1 MQALA
6 SLDPGQIDRI
16 LRSADATHAAGEQPG
31 RVCCEWETHRLHS
44 CFQPIIS
51 FSHRAVVGHEG
62 LVRAQDVA
70 GRPISPP
77 TLLRQAENAGALISL
92 DRMCRYLH
100 LTQAAAL
107 DLSGYLFL
115 NMHPLAFA
123 HLEATDSGSDL
134 RDLLAQCG
142 VPASRIVI
150 EITEDVLQDD
160 SAFESSVHYL
170 RQLGCQIALDDFGAG
185 HSNFDRVWRLRPE
198 IVKLDRDFAVRAEH
212 SEDARRLLPQIVEL
226 LHEAGSLVLLEGI
239 ETAEQ
244 ARIAM
249 SADIDFA
256 QGYFFG
262 RPQPDGG
269 GQAHAVAAIDT
280 VWANYDAAQ
289 ADHRGHFRESVSAYV
304 NAIGHAATLLTERRP
319 IGEALDP
326 FLGLDGTM
334 RCYLLDDKGFQV
346 SRNLAPRARLAP
358 SGFRPEVDS
367 ARSRWSHR
375 PYFRRALE
383 SPGRV
388 CITRPYLCITSAILC
403 LTVSI
408 SFRINGELRVLCGDL
423 AWT

>member
-1 MQALA
+1 MQTLA

-16 LRSADATHAAGEQPG
+16 LRSANATHAATQNAG
-31 RVCCEWETHRLHS
+31 RVFCEWETHRLHS
-44 CFQPIIS
+44 CFQPIVS

-62 LVRAQDVA
+62 LVRAHDAA
-70 GRPISPP
+70 GTPISPP
-77 TLLRQAENAGALISL
+77 TLLRQASDAGALISL

-107 DLSGYLFL
+107 KLSGYLFL

-123 HLEATDSGSDL
+123 HLDATDGGSDL

-142 VPASRIVI
+142 VPADRIVI

-160 SAFESSVHYL
+160 STFESSVNYL
-170 RQLGCQIALDDFGAG
+170 RRIGCQIALDDFGAG

-198 IVKLDRDFAVRAEH
+198 IVKLDRDFAVRAEQ
-212 SEDARRLLPQIVEL
+212 SEDAHRLLPQIVEL

-249 SADIDFA
+249 SADVDFA
-256 QGYFFG
+256 QGYYFG
-262 RPQPDGG
+262 RPQPDAAGES
-269 GQAHAVAAIDT
+269 QAVAAIDA
-280 VWANYDAAQ
+280 VWASYDAAQ
-289 ADHRGHFRESVSAYV
+289 ADHRGHFRQSVAAYV
-304 NAIGHAATLLTERRP
+304 NAIGHAAAVLADRRP
-319 IGEALDP
+319 IDQAIEM
-326 FLGLDGTM
+326 FLGLDGAM
-334 RCYLLDDKGFQV
+334 RCYLLDDKGFQM
-346 SRNLAPRARLAP
+346 SRNLALRGKAAP

-388 CITRPYLCITSAILC
+388 CITRPYLCISSAILC
-403 LTVSI
+403 LTVSF
-408 SFRINGELRVLCGDL
+408 SFRIDGQLRVLCGDV
-423 AWT
+423 AWA